1 MKKTDDRATRD
12 RPSPSQVRAV
22 LTALLVIILAG
33 IFLTL
38 TRTNPGDPSG
48 TGTSAGRP
56 LDPSHMTRSHERGRA
71 ASSSRHIKADPSK
84 TAQEIVAGKVIQFG
98 RSRREL
104 VHAIAKRFNINVSD
118 EVERFFDAV
127 EGGRWEEIDAAHQ
140 ALLLN
145 QKELNQPRSEELHRI
160 WRPIQET
167 WGAAREAHHWPAQAL
182 LDYGNAILGTL
193 RPGTI
198 YAGGTD
204 PGCFIPTLLNET
216 SDGERHMVLTQ
227 NALADNTY
235 LQYLDFLYG
244 DRIGTLSEKDSQQA
258 FMAYTADAQRRLEH
272 DRQSP
277 QEPKQLKPGEDVKMV
292 DNRVTVSG
300 QVAVMAINEKLFE
313 MLMTRNPEA
322 TFVMEQSF
330 PFDSLYAKASPLGPV
345 MELRVQDQ
353 PGGLTAERA
362 TESVD
367 YWRTTAQQL
376 LSDPETAQ
384 NPSVLKAYAKLIS
397 SQAGLFMDQKLNT
410 QAEHAL
416 RVATEIYPGNPEVTF
431 RYVDLLMR
439 QNRVADALP
448 IAEGAL
454 KAAPGN
460 QQFQDLL
467 NSLKAKQ

>member
-22 LTALLVIILAG
+22 LTALLVLIRAG
-33 IFLTL
+33 VFLTL
-38 TRTNPGDPSG
+38 TDKNPAEPAG
-48 TGTSAGRP
+48 TDTSAESQR
-56 LDPSHMTRSHERGRA
+56 DPPASSHERGRA
-71 ASSSRHIKADPSK
+71 ASSSRHIKAGSSQ

-104 VHAIAKRFNINVSD
+104 VHAIAKRFNIDVSD

-167 WGAAREAHHWPAQAL
+167 WGAARETHHWPAQAL
-182 LDYGNAILGTL
+182 LDYGNAILGSL

-216 SDGERHMVLTQ
+216 SDGERHVVLTQ

-258 FMAYTADAQRRLEH
+258 FMAYIEDAKKRLEH
-272 DRQSP
+272 DQQSP
-277 QEPKQLKPGEDVKMV
+277 QESKQLKPGEDVKMV

-330 PFDSLYAKASPLGPV
+330 PFESLYAKASPLGPV

-353 PGGLTAERA
+353 PSGLTPERA

-376 LSDPETAQ
+376 LNDPETAQ
-384 NPSVLKAYAKLIS
+384 NPSVMKAYAKLIS

-410 QAEHAL
+410 QAEQAL

-431 RYVDLLMR
+431 RYVDLLIR
-439 QNRVADALP
+439 QNRLAEALP

-467 NSLKAKQ
+467 NNLKTKQ